1 MNTPTLTVQ
10 DLFNAEA
17 KSLKLKWEAGENG
30 GRRLLEPSNAKYPG
44 MALVGHLNF
53 VHPNRVQVIGGA
65 ELDYLDELG
74 KPERADALKKLFGC
88 DRTAAVVVARGRKP
102 AADLL
107 DAARRHKLALFTT
120 PQPSPVVI
128 DYLQYYLTRALA
140 PRASVHG
147 VYMEVMGMGLLITG
161 EAGIGKS
168 EIALELLSRGH
179 RLIADDAVEF
189 IRVGPDVLV
198 GQCIS
203 GLSDYLEVRGLGILN
218 VRMMFGETAVRHKKK
233 LHLVVRLEQLKKSQM
248 GRIDRL
254 QAKQHT
260 RRILDAEVSEVVLFV
275 APGRNLSVLVEAAVR
290 THILRNWGYNPVED
304 FMKRQQ
310 ALIDENHRRRAKADG
325 PD

>member
-1 MNTPTLTVQ
+1 MTTPTLTVQ

-17 KSLKLKWEAGENG
+17 KSLKLKWVAGENG
-30 GRRLLEPSNAKYPG
+30 GGRLLEPSNAKYPG

-65 ELDYLDELG
+65 EIDYLDRLD
-74 KPERADALKKLFGC
+74 KAERADALKRLFSC
-88 DRTAAVVVARGRKP
+88 DRTAAVIVARDRKP

-107 DAARRHKLALFTT
+107 SAARQHKLALFTS

-233 LHLVVRLEQLKKSQM
+233 LHLVVRLQQLKKSQM

-260 RRILDAEVSEVVLFV
+260 RRILDVEVSEVALFV

-310 ALIDENHRRRAKADG
+310 ALIDENHRRRTKADG

>member
-1 MNTPTLTVQ
+1 MTTPTLTVQ
-10 DLFNAEA
+10 DLFDVEA
-17 KSLKLKWEAGENG
+17 QALKLRWVAGKNG
-30 GRRLLEPSNAKYPG
+30 RTRLLEASNAKYPG

-53 VHPNRVQVIGGA
+53 VHPNRVQVIGSA
-65 ELDYLDELG
+65 EVDYLDRLG
-74 KPERADALKKLFGC
+74 KSERAGALQQLFGC
-88 DRTAAVVVARGRKP
+88 DRTAAVIVARDRKP
-102 AADLL
+102 AADLVRAA
-107 DAARRHKLALFTT
+107 DAHKLALFTT

-189 IRVGPDVLV
+189 IRVGPDVIV
-198 GQCIS
+198 GQCIN
-203 GLSDYLEVRGLGILN
+203 GLSDYLEVRGLGILD

-233 LHLVVRLEQLKKSQM
+233 LHLIVRLEQLKKSQM

-254 QAKQHT
+254 QPKQRT
-260 RRILDAEVSEVVLFV
+260 RRILEVDVAEIVLFV
-275 APGRNLSVLVEAAVR
+275 APGRNLSVLVEAAAR
-290 THILRNWGYNPVED
+290 THILRSWGHNPVEE

-310 ALIDENHRRRAKADG
+310 ALIDGQRRRQDPSSG